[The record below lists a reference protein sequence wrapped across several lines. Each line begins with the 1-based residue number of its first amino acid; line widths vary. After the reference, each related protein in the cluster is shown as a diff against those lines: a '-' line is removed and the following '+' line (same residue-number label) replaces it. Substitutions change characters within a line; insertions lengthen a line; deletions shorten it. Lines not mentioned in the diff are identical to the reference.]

1 MIGSG
6 NGKPIPARGLRDGQ
20 ATQAPDQG
28 LGNFHK
34 ARTEPSATCHDPRQI
49 SLFDYDKAKAFAK
62 LDAAIEAYEAYEAR
76 KREER

>member
-1 MIGSG
+1 MA
-6 NGKPIPARGLRDGQ
+6 KPRKRRTKAEAILY
-20 ATQAPDQG
+20 
-28 LGNFHK
+28 K
-34 ARTEPSATCHDPRQI
+34 ARTEPAATCHDPRQI